1 MRQAR
6 GLVLLLLFL
15 LAVPLSAQAPA
26 AVSSFAPPREAT
38 LFQVSSFTALL
49 NANYDGWVTLGELRK
64 HGDFGIGTFHAL
76 DGELVVVDGQAYRVG
91 ADGGVS
97 PAPDLA
103 LTPFA
108 TVTAFR
114 PGRTWVQDVPL
125 ADLAALEARM
135 EALRP
140 PGLPCAV
147 RITGSFDYVKTRS
160 VPAQAPPYPR
170 LVEVVKTQ
178 PTFEFA
184 EVTGVLVGFWLP
196 EDFSGLNV
204 PGYHLHWLTTDR
216 TGGGHLLEARPRQVT
231 VELQPL
237 RQFQLILPEKISG
250 LPVGNTQ
257 QETAQVEN

>member
-1 MRQAR
+1 M
-6 GLVLLLLFL
+6 
-15 LAVPLSAQAPA
+15 
-26 AVSSFAPPREAT
+26 
-38 LFQVSSFTALL
+38 
-49 NANYDGWVTLGELRK
+49 
-64 HGDFGIGTFHAL
+64 
-76 DGELVVVDGQAYRVG
+76 
-91 ADGGVS
+91 
-97 PAPDLA
+97 
-103 LTPFA
+103 
-108 TVTAFR
+108 
-114 PGRTWVQDVPL
+114 
-125 ADLAALEARM
+125 
-135 EALRP
+135 
-140 PGLPCAV
+140 
-147 RITGSFDYVKTRS
+147 
-160 VPAQAPPYPR
+160 
-170 LVEVVKTQ
+170 KTQ

>member
-114 PGRTWVQDVPL
+114 PGRTWVQDCTAGGPGR
-125 ADLAALEARM
+125 ARG
-135 EALRP
+135 EDGGPSARP
-140 PGLPCAV
+140 VCPARCGLPAASTTS
-147 RITGSFDYVKTRS
+147 RPARS
-160 VPAQAPPYPR
+160 R
-170 LVEVVKTQ
+170 
-178 PTFEFA
+178 
-184 EVTGVLVGFWLP
+184 
-196 EDFSGLNV
+196 
-204 PGYHLHWLTTDR
+204 R
-216 TGGGHLLEARPRQVT
+216 RPRPT
-231 VELQPL
+231 
-237 RQFQLILPEKISG
+237 RGWWRS
-250 LPVGNTQ
+250 
-257 QETAQVEN
+257 